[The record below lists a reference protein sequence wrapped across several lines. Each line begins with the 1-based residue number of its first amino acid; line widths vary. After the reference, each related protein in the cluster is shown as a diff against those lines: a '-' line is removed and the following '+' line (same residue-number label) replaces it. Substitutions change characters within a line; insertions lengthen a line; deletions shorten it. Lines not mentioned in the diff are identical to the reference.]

1 MPNRKI
7 NLYLQFLTKY
17 LTLIGVGTNKLIKN
31 GASLTTSVEDI
42 LQKLNLSN
50 YESSYLN
57 MLQNNEFKNL
67 EPINKSSQNSN
78 MKSINKMSALQFN
91 SEQEKIIYQCILDS
105 PIIFPN
111 EISIK
116 TKYPINEVL
125 TTLFILE
132 INNYIKKSKGGYICI

>member
-1 MPNRKI
+1 
-7 NLYLQFLTKY
+7 
-17 LTLIGVGTNKLIKN
+17 
-31 GASLTTSVEDI
+31 
-42 LQKLNLSN
+42 
-50 YESSYLN
+50 